1 MRRFTGMLVFAVT
14 YVATF
19 LLFDTIHTVISGH
32 HVSASWA
39 AADVLA
45 SWLITMDLFM
55 QATKDMYR
63 DGR

>member
-1 MRRFTGMLVFAVT
+1 MLVFAVAF
-14 YVATF
+14 VATF

-45 SWLITMDLFM
+45 SWLLTMDLFI
-55 QATKDMYR
+55 QSTKDMYR
-63 DGR
+63 DER